1 MQEVYSKVTNHLLL
15 PLLHK
20 APGNSSSYPTKSA
33 WESKCLWVR
42 VDGCFRSPSWDPLP
56 VPYQKQL
63 QFRIN
68 LGDWRSQSTTLFLVH
83 HNGSAFSYF
92 CEWQIASLSK
102 NLIAICEVRRT
113 GRWVYTWWLKKLRG
127 MNSNQARER
136 NTRHSVT
143 ICRWHATLYRK
154 PQHLHQ

>member
-68 LGDWRSQSTTLFLVH
+68 LGDWRSQSTTLFIVH
-83 HNGSAFSYF
+83 HNGSAFSYLLWMANCF
-92 CEWQIASLSK
+92 SFKKPDCHFWSEK
-102 NLIAICEVRRT
+102 NRKMGMYMVVKEIKGHEQQSGKR
-113 GRWVYTWWLKKLRG
+113 KKYKALG
-127 MNSNQARER
+127 
-136 NTRHSVT
+136 HY
-143 ICRWHATLYRK
+143 L
-154 PQHLHQ
+154 